1 MILVLK
7 MCEFGF
13 DYEYSAYLSTRDDC
27 VDLQD
32 QVREM
37 LLLYDTLGYSAKSAI
52 QELFPNISLEFQG
65 KFTYVDTEA
74 YGYIEAKVMQ
84 NLSWLKPKKWLKK
97 IVQLKSPFKLKK

>member
-1 MILVLK
+1 

-27 VDLQD
+27 VDFRD

-52 QELFPNISLEFQG
+52 QEWFPNISLEFQS
-65 KFTYVDTEA
+65 KFTYVDAEA
-74 YGYIEAKVMQ
+74 YGYIEAKRHF
-84 NLSWLKPKKWLKK
+84 LKCDFQTKHWSH
-97 IVQLKSPFKLKK
+97 KSQDQFTSTK